1 MRKLALCAIVLST
14 ALCATAQQ
22 AATSSA
28 EKSVPLTEKAI
39 AFDANG
45 ASALEATLNTTVLNG
60 SSDTPVTNIRVVVK
74 NSSAISYA
82 FASGLATFYDGAGV
96 RCGEGIFKADALS
109 VNESFETDTPGIRIR
124 CTPVSWRIVA
134 TNLLPRVVPGATP
147 IPSSSGASAAT
158 NFIISVDGEQHPIQL
173 DKPMILSLGDKQRTI
188 IVRAP

>member
-39 AFDANG
+39 AFDAKG

-82 FASGLATFYDGAGV
+82 LVSGLATFYDGAGV
-96 RCGEGIFKADALS
+96 RCGDQL
-109 VNESFETDTPGIRIR
+109 T
-124 CTPVSWRIVA
+124 
-134 TNLLPRVVPGATP
+134 
-147 IPSSSGASAAT
+147 SSSCPWS
-158 NFIISVDGEQHPIQL
+158 NPNSVLFRSECCHQL
-173 DKPMILSLGDKQRTI
+173 HYQCR
-188 IVRAP
+188 R